1 MLNRDVL
8 VVRFKQPFVD
18 LLNAADP
25 HLGKNPITLAEA
37 NKDLSAF
44 LIDASASLKLR
55 DWLKENYLRLFEE
68 VLKEW
73 FHDRSLWPQDRSLKL
88 FRRWCD
94 VETHGIVIDLQMVRL
109 NTMNLSKLSTC
120 ELRG

>member
-1 MLNRDVL
+1 
-8 VVRFKQPFVD
+8 
-18 LLNAADP
+18 
-25 HLGKNPITLAEA
+25 
-37 NKDLSAF
+37 
-44 LIDASASLKLR
+44 
-55 DWLKENYLRLFEE
+55 LKENYLRLFEE